1 MSRPLRR
8 CAGLAAVALCCVVSA
23 QPMEQEAEPSDPFAP
38 LNRKV
43 LVLNYVLDR
52 IALRPAAHVYRR
64 ALPGFVRRGIRNAID
79 NLDGPRTAIN
89 QCLQG
94 KGELCAEDAARF
106 AINSTLGIG
115 GLFDPAAAMGLP
127 RHDED
132 FGQTLGEWGM
142 GTGPYLMLPVI
153 GPTTLRDG
161 PAKLLSAAVSPTRAI
176 ERDALRYAIPV
187 VDRIDARSR
196 QLGSEPS
203 FEGDPYA
210 TLRDAYLKRRAEQIA
225 D

>member
-1 MSRPLRR
+1 MARG
-8 CAGLAAVALCCVVSA
+8 ATLAALALCCVAGADA
-23 QPMEQEAEPSDPFAP
+23 QEPDAAPSDPLAP
-38 LNRKV
+38 LNRKA
-43 LVLNYVLDR
+43 LALNYVLDR
-52 IALRPAAHVYRR
+52 FALKPAAQVYRR
-64 ALPGFVRRGIRNAID
+64 AVPGFVRRGIRNAID

-94 KGELCAEDAARF
+94 RGELCAEDAARF
-106 AINSTLGIG
+106 VINSTIGIG
-115 GLFDPAAAMGLP
+115 GLFDPATAMGLP

-132 FGQTLGEWGM
+132 FGQTLGTWGL

-161 PAKLLSAAVSPTRAI
+161 PAKLLGAAISPTRAI
-176 ERDALRYAIPV
+176 ERDMLRYTVPV
-187 VDRIDARSR
+187 LDRIDSR
-196 QLGSEPS
+196 GLQVGSEPS

-210 TLRDAYLKRRAEQIA
+210 ILRDAYLKRRAERIA